1 MSVQEHAAAH
11 GHERSIETI
20 ELLLETEELRAL
32 TQPVARMAGG
42 ANDPRDDLTKDAQP
56 ATCHRQWLSGSSGSR
71 RAGTALLVSAAAA
84 AVLLAVGNARVARL
98 PAVATPRVASVARVA
113 VERRPVL
120 PKQLP
125 VRFANPFDATEV
137 FEFPAGTSRSAAR
150 AAVAKLLTER
160 ARGRLYL
167 LRAKRARHHRSPRP
181 VNARNAMQPESSPA
195 A

>member
-1 MSVQEHAAAH
+1 MSVQEPGAAH
-11 GHERSIETI
+11 GHERSAETI
-20 ELLLETEELRAL
+20 ELQLEAEELRAL
-32 TQPVARMAGG
+32 TQPVARVAGG
-42 ANDPRDDLTKDAQP
+42 ANDPQDDLTEDAQP
-56 ATCHRQWLSGSSGSR
+56 ATCLRRWLSGSFGSPS
-71 RAGTALLVSAAAA
+71 AGMALLVSAAAA

-98 PAVATPRVASVARVA
+98 PAVATPRVASVARVP
-113 VERRPVL
+113 VERPVL
-120 PKQLP
+120 PKQPP

-137 FEFPAGTSRSAAR
+137 FEFPAGTSRSVAR

-181 VNARNAMQPESSPA
+181 VNAGNAMQPESSPA